1 MSVELLKKYPTGKVK
16 LLIKGITPAMANT
29 VRRCIM
35 DHVPTMAI
43 DEVEF
48 IKNNS
53 AIYDEMLA
61 HRLGLLVLETDL
73 KSYNVREECS
83 CEGAGCSKCTLV
95 LTLKAKG
102 PCLVYAEDIKSKDP
116 KVIPA
121 HPKTIL
127 TKLLKGQELEFQA
140 TAALGKGITH
150 IKFSPGLAWYEYA
163 PTITINNNHPDFDKF
178 KGKYPPQAFNN
189 GKLDKKLIE
198 EQELAD
204 ACEGI
209 HNEIVT
215 ITRDPEKIWFYL
227 EPWGQLTHKEIL
239 TTALDAF
246 QTILTTYEKAI
257 DKAHANS

>member
-1 MSVELLKKYPTGKVK
+1 MSAEIIKKYSTGKIK

-29 VRRCIM
+29 LRRCIL
-35 DHVPTMAI
+35 DQVPTMAI

-48 IKNNS
+48 IKNSS
-53 AIYDEMLA
+53 ATYDEMLA

-73 KSYNVREECS
+73 KSYNIKEECT

-95 LTLKAKG
+95 MTLKVKG
-102 PCLVYAEDIKSKDP
+102 PCLVYAENIKSKDP
-116 KVIPA
+116 KVIPV
-121 HPKTIL
+121 HGKTII

-140 TAALGKGITH
+140 IAALGLGATH
-150 IKFSPGLAWYEYA
+150 IKHSPGLAWYEYV
-163 PTITINNNHPDFDKF
+163 PTITVNNAHADFDAF
-178 KGKYPPQAFNN
+178 KTKYPPQVFKD
-189 GKLDKKLIE
+189 GKIEKKLIE
-198 EQELAD
+198 ELDLAD

-209 HNEIVT
+209 NNEIVT

-246 QTILTTYEKAI
+246 QTILTRYETAI
-257 DKAHANS
+257 DKAHN